1 VSRTDTSRSDGP
13 REITVPLR
21 VYKAITVFSTLFA
34 IVFVIAGFG
43 FLDAATAAV
52 GPFAVVFD
60 LLGLPGADGGAFSL
74 VLALLGL
81 ALIGFG
87 AGIYVLGTRFRTPGM
102 GNSQDDGDE
111 SLTNE

>member
-1 VSRTDTSRSDGP
+1 MSRTDASRSDGP

-43 FLDAATAAV
+43 FLDAATAEV
-52 GPFAVVFD
+52 GPLAVV
-60 LLGLPGADGGAFSL
+60 LSAFGVSTEGVVSL

-81 ALIGFG
+81 GLIGFG
-87 AGIYVLGTRFRTPGM
+87 AAVYVLGTRFRTSGM

-111 SLTNE
+111 SFTNE